1 MLLPLGKGFGLSGA
15 KMRNRAV
22 ELHDSEV
29 ATIFYFYGVA
39 VLVFSHAY
47 IHQSE
52 GSPGRDA
59 GSGWW
64 QRAELVIQNATEIE
78 LPEVWS
84 CEVSDGSLYL
94 DGSSTATCS
103 PVLYRRTRARRSD
116 FRFGMLMVITALL
129 RLQVER
135 HSSHYSESRSM
146 PKSSPA
152 WAE

>member
-1 MLLPLGKGFGLSGA
+1 
-15 KMRNRAV
+15 MRNRAV

-29 ATIFYFYGVA
+29 ATIFYFYGAA

-64 QRAELVIQNATEIE
+64 QRAELVIQNATEVE

-94 DGSSTATCS
+94 DGVEYSNLFPSSLPSHESAK
-103 PVLYRRTRARRSD
+103 
-116 FRFGMLMVITALL
+116 I
-129 RLQVER
+129 RLQVR
-135 HSSHYSESRSM
+135 DANGNYSVVEIAGGKAQFTLLGE
-146 PKSSPA
+146 PQY
-152 WAE
+152 AEEFPGVG